1 MNEARRERYFEMD
14 MSANELPQNLY
25 NIGQD
30 NWVIIKGM
38 DENLQQKL
46 RRKRRF
52 YKHFIINFK
61 YILFMALSVKSNS

>member
-1 MNEARRERYFEMD
+1 

-52 YKHFIINFK
+52 YKHFPINFK

>member
-1 MNEARRERYFEMD
+1 

-46 RRKRRF
+46 RRKRKF
-52 YKHFIINFK
+52 YKHFTIHFNIFF
-61 YILFMALSVKSNS
+61 YWL